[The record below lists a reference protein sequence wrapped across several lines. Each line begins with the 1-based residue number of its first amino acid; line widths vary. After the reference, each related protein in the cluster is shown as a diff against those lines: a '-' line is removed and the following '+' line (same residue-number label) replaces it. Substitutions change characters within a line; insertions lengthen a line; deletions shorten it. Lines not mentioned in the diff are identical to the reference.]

1 MLMLMLLLLLEREP
15 MTKHEC
21 RSNDKLTNAEASD
34 QTGTHAPQ
42 MVNGAPRHFLIRA
55 SLLFRHSS
63 LGFRHLTASPFACH
77 TIATLLLLVPEAWLA
92 PRGSL
97 KFRSGICEGGW
108 LNARRG
114 D

>member
-21 RSNDKLTNAEASD
+21 RSNDKLTNAEGTD

-42 MVNGAPRHFLIRA
+42 MVNGSPRHFLIRA
-55 SLLFRHSS
+55 SLLFRHS
-63 LGFRHLTASPFACH
+63 TASPFACH
-77 TIATLLLLVPEAWLA
+77 AIATLLLLVPEAWLA